1 VPALFPNPYIRR
13 RGNIIGRKR
22 VLDRAAYSMSG
33 PITVVA
39 SATEWRHATRFDRL
53 TKEAKHMSHQQPA
66 GVSRRS
72 IVKGGV
78 YALTGIAIASV
89 TRTRVSAAETKLAK
103 SAVQY
108 VDAGKEEGKDCDD
121 CIQFIPGK
129 TAKALGTCRIVEGE
143 INPHGHCIAF
153 TPKPKS

>member
-1 VPALFPNPYIRR
+1 
-13 RGNIIGRKR
+13 
-22 VLDRAAYSMSG
+22 MS
-33 PITVVA
+33 
-39 SATEWRHATRFDRL
+39 
-53 TKEAKHMSHQQPA
+53 QQRA

-89 TRTRVSAAETKLAK
+89 TRTGTSAAETKLAK
-103 SAVQY
+103 AAVQY
-108 VDAGKEEGKDCDD
+108 VDAGNEEGKDCDD

-129 TAKALGTCRIVEGE
+129 TPKAMGTCKIVEGE

-153 TPKPKS
+153 TPKPKR

>member
-1 VPALFPNPYIRR
+1 
-13 RGNIIGRKR
+13 
-22 VLDRAAYSMSG
+22 MS
-33 PITVVA
+33 
-39 SATEWRHATRFDRL
+39 D
-53 TKEAKHMSHQQPA
+53 QQPA

-153 TPKPKS
+153 TPKPKG

>member
-1 VPALFPNPYIRR
+1 MN
-13 RGNIIGRKR
+13 
-22 VLDRAAYSMSG
+22 
-33 PITVVA
+33 
-39 SATEWRHATRFDRL
+39 
-53 TKEAKHMSHQQPA
+53 HQQRA

-78 YALTGIAIASV
+78 YALAGIAIASL
-89 TRTRVSAAETKLAK
+89 TRTGTSAAETKLAK
-103 SAVQY
+103 AAVQY

-129 TAKALGTCRIVEGE
+129 TPKAMGTCKIVEGD

-153 TPKPKS
+153 APKPKR